1 MRMGGCGCGDCG
13 GGGGGGGVKAVVL
26 AGGEGTRLRPL
37 TRHMPKPMVPV
48 GRRACIDYAMA
59 SLVRAGIRDIIVT
72 TAYMPDAVIQGLDRG
87 ALGGARVSFSIEH
100 EPLGTAG
107 AVKKNEGEL
116 DGTFVVI
123 SGDVLADVDLAALV
137 GFHRAHGGPV
147 TMALTTTPTPMEY
160 GIVGLDGH
168 DRIVRFKEKPRAD
181 EVFSDLINAGIYVLE
196 PEVLG
201 SVPPDTKFD
210 FSKDLFPALLRSG
223 HGLFGCRLAGLW
235 MDIGRPADLI
245 AANRAVVGREGAEA
259 VLPGVEVKG
268 PVIVEEGAV
277 VEEGASIE
285 GPAMLLATSR
295 VAAGAAI
302 VRSFIHPGVSVG
314 GGASLEDSLLLRG
327 ARVDDDAILLRTILD
342 EGCAVGRGA
351 RLAESVLGRGA
362 SVAAGARL
370 HDARVEGGTV
380 VSRP

>member
-1 MRMGGCGCGDCG
+1 MGGE
-13 GGGGGGGVKAVVL
+13 VKAVVL

-59 SLVRAGIRDIIVT
+59 SLVRAGVRDIIVT
-72 TAYMPDAVIQGLDRG
+72 TAYMPDAVIQGLDRS
-87 ALGGARVSFSIEH
+87 ALGGARVEFSIER

-107 AVKKNEGEL
+107 AVKKNEPEL

-137 GFHRAHGGPV
+137 ASHRAHDAAV
-147 TMALTTTPTPMEY
+147 TMALTTTPDPMEY

-196 PEVLG
+196 PDVLAH
-201 SVPPDTKFD
+201 VPPDRRFD
-210 FSKDLFPALLRSG
+210 FSKDLFPALLSSG
-223 HGLFGCRLAGLW
+223 HGLYGSRLEGLW

-245 AANRAVVGREGAEA
+245 AANRVVVEREGAEA
-259 VLPGVEVKG
+259 TLSGVEVRG
-268 PVIVEEGAV
+268 PVIIEEGAV

-285 GPAMLLATSR
+285 GPSMLLATSR
-295 VAAGAAI
+295 VAAGATV
-302 VRSFIHPGVSVG
+302 VRSFVHPGVTVG
-314 GGASLEDSLLLRG
+314 EDASLEDCLLLRG
-327 ARVDDDAILLRTILD
+327 SRVGEGAILLRSILD

-362 SVAAGARL
+362 CAAAGARL
-370 HDARVEGGTV
+370 HDARVDGGAA
-380 VSRP
+380 